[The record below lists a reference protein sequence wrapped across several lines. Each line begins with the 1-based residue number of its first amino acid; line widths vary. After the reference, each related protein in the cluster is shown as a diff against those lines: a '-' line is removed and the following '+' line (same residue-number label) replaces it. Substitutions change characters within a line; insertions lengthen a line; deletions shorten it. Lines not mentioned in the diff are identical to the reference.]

1 MQAFLGINFYFCKLE
16 LKFAIDLLAALRDQR
31 LFSIREAQEAVSEK
45 LEELNARPFRKREGC
60 RRSAY
65 LSEEQEFMKPL
76 PTAAY
81 ELAVW
86 SPDLT
91 VGHDYLVSDGMNKYS
106 VPFDLIGEKVNLRL
120 TQNTVEVFY
129 RGTRVAM
136 HTRHRKALRDPV
148 VKPEHMTPEHK
159 KYLKYNEAEF
169 TAWGSSVG
177 KQAAAV
183 VRYFLTSGKET
194 EQGYKACAS
203 MTKLDDRYGT
213 ARLENACERLLA
225 FTSTPSIRTL
235 STILKNGQDK
245 VSAPKEPEAPRADT
259 QHGITRGAAYFR
271 RGGGSK

>member
-1 MQAFLGINFYFCKLE
+1 MA
-16 LKFAIDLLAALRDQR
+16 
-31 LFSIREAQEAVSEK
+31 EK

-159 KYLKYNEAEF
+159 KYLNYNEAEF

-177 KQAAAV
+177 KQTAAV

-203 MTKLDDRYGT
+203 MTKLADRYGT
-213 ARLENACERLLA
+213 ARLEKACERLLA

-235 STILKNGQDK
+235 STILKNRQDK
-245 VSAPKEPEAPRADT
+245 VSAPKEPEAPRVDT

-271 RGGGSK
+271 RERKC

>member
-1 MQAFLGINFYFCKLE
+1 MN
-16 LKFAIDLLAALRDQR
+16 D
-31 LFSIREAQEAVSEK
+31 
-45 LEELNARPFRKREGC
+45 RPFKKREGC

-65 LSEEQEFMKPL
+65 LTEEREFMKPL
-76 PTAAY
+76 PTSAY
-81 ELAVW
+81 EPAVW
-86 SPDLT
+86 SPDLK
-91 VGHDYLVSDGMNKYS
+91 VGHDYLVSDGLNKYS

-120 TQNTVEVFY
+120 TRNAVEIFY
-129 RGTRVAM
+129 RGARVAIHM
-136 HTRHRKALRDPV
+136 RQRKVLRDPV

-159 KYLKYNEAEF
+159 KYLNYNETEF

-177 KQAAAV
+177 ENTASV
-183 VRYFLTSGKET
+183 VRYFLTSGKES

-203 MTKLDDRYGT
+203 MTKLADRYGA

-245 VSAPKEPEAPRADT
+245 VTVPKAPEAQKSKT

-271 RGGGSK
+271 RGGDGK